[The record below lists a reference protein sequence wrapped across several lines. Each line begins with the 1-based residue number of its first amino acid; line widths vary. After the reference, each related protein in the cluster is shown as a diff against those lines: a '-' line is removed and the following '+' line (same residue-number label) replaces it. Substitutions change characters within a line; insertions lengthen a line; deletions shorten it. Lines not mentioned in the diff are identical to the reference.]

1 MRFVTKTRRA
11 ACAGP
16 ETCWPN
22 VDSLVVDATVTDPLV
37 GKFLDGRYRV
47 EGLIARGGMATVY
60 RGLDTRLDRQIAI
73 KVMHPSFAED
83 PEFVARFTREA
94 RSAARLS
101 DQHVV
106 SVFDQGNDDGVV
118 FLVMEY
124 IAGRTLRDLL
134 AARGRLNPREA
145 LNVMTPVV
153 EALAA
158 AHRSGLVHRDIKPE
172 NVLIGDDG
180 RVRVTDFGLARA
192 ANASG
197 TNNATREVL
206 MGTMAYLAPEQVS
219 PGISDER
226 SDLYAAGIVLFE
238 LLTGK
243 VPFDGD
249 DSMAVAYR
257 HVHEDVPAPSS
268 LVEGIPS
275 SVDNIVLA
283 ATRRDPTSRPESAAA
298 LLAMMQSA
306 SSAASTAAA
315 TAQPD
320 STADQLTVVVP
331 LAGAAAAAA
340 APRNTAVTPLVEENT
355 LSDATGSGEGNPA
368 DAALKSKRRSGWVAL
383 VLVLALAIGAG
394 GFAWW
399 LSAGSTTTVPT
410 VAGLV
415 GKQAEAK
422 LAELGLSVDYANPEF
437 SEIVPKDDVISSDP
451 ASGEEIADGGTVT
464 LTLSKGPERYAV
476 PDLAGES
483 VNDARE
489 LIRDQNLTVGS
500 IKRQYHESVPQGDV
514 ISSSPEEG
522 VKVRPDTNV
531 TLVVSKGLPPV
542 PIPNVVGNSQ
552 AAAKQELQDAGLTMV
567 VSGREHSTSVPKGSV
582 VSQEPASGVQVDQ
595 GSTITVVISL
605 GPELV
610 EIPEVFGRS
619 TDDATSILENA
630 GFKVRVSEECFVACI
645 GRVGDQEPNGGVM
658 APKGSTVTLFVV

>member
-1 MRFVTKTRRA
+1 M
-11 ACAGP
+11 
-16 ETCWPN
+16 
-22 VDSLVVDATVTDPLV
+22 DATVTDPLV

-47 EGLIARGGMATVY
+47 EALIARGGMATVY

-106 SVFDQGNDDGVV
+106 SVFDQGNDAGVV

-124 IAGRTLRDLL
+124 IPGRTLRDLL
-134 AARGRLNPREA
+134 AGRGRLNPREA

-197 TNNATREVL
+197 TNNATRGVL

-257 HVHEDVPAPSS
+257 HVHEDVPPPSS
-268 LVEGIPS
+268 IVEGIPS

-283 ATRRDPTSRPESAAA
+283 ATRRDPATRPESAAE
-298 LLAMMQSA
+298 LVAMMQSA
-306 SSAASTAAA
+306 STAAGHA
-315 TAQPD
+315 ANAAQMD
-320 STADQLTVVVP
+320 SAADQLTVIVP
-331 LAGAAAAAA
+331 LAGGAAEGST
-340 APRNTAVTPLVEENT
+340 PRNTAVTPLAEGDT
-355 LSDATGSGEGNPA
+355 ATDGSGDRTDPIV
-368 DAALKSKRRSGWVAL
+368 KRKRRSGWVAL
-383 VLVLALAIGAG
+383 ALVLALAVAAG

-399 LSAGSTTTVPT
+399 LSAGGTTTVPT
-410 VAGLV
+410 VTGLV

-422 LAELGLSVDYANPEF
+422 LAELGLNVEYADPKF

-451 ASGEEIADGGTVT
+451 AAGQEVADGGTVT

-476 PDLAGES
+476 PQLAGETVS
-483 VNDARE
+483 DAKK
-489 LIRDQNLTVGS
+489 LIRDQNLAIGS
-500 IKRQYHESVPQGDV
+500 IKRHYHDTVPQGTV
-514 ISSSPEEG
+514 ISSAPEEG
-522 VKVRPDTNV
+522 IKVKPDTNV
-531 TLVVSKGLPPV
+531 DLVVSKGIPPV
-542 PIPNVVGNSQ
+542 PIPNVVGESQ
-552 AAAKQELQDAGLTMV
+552 ADAKQELQDAGLAMV
-567 VSGREHSTSVPKGSV
+567 VSGREHSSDVAKGSV
-582 VSQEPASGVQVDQ
+582 ISQEPASGVQVDQ
-595 GSTITVVISL
+595 GSTVTVVISL
-605 GPELV
+605 GPPLV
-610 EIPEVFGRS
+610 EIPDVVLRS
-619 TDDATSILENA
+619 TDDAVTILEGA
-630 GFKVRVSEECFVACI
+630 GFKVRTTEECFVACV
-645 GRVGDQEPNGGVM
+645 GRVSDQEPDSGVM
-658 APKGSTVTLFVV
+658 APRGSTITLFIV